1 MDELNNNGLKKKH
14 VGKKVIIIISI
25 VAILFISNLGFFYLG
40 NRFAFSGIG

>member
-25 VAILFISNLGFFYLG
+25 VALLFISNLGFFYF
-40 NRFAFSGIG
+40 RK